1 MTTPNSCYNKGPHH
15 FHDSSKLKDV
25 KMKGIAWLFEVKL
38 EGREGV
44 ATKSTINM
52 KLVVTVVKNKE
63 TTNSIN
69 RNALYLR
76 VY

>member
-1 MTTPNSCYNKGPHH
+1 MMVPHQSPLRLNYPCTVFGRVDHPDSCYNKGPHH

-44 ATKSTINM
+44 ATKCTIA
-52 KLVVTVVKNKE
+52 T
-63 TTNSIN
+63 
-69 RNALYLR
+69 
-76 VY
+76 